1 MSKLIIKRTSE
12 WNNLARKFGIYID
25 DKKIGTISHGET
37 KEFEINPGEHKIKG
51 KIDWCGSQT
60 LEFNIA
66 DNEIKEMEIGGFKYS
81 KIIMPLAL
89 IIMTLFFL
97 IKFLLKIESNTFTL
111 FAGIGFLFPLYYIT
125 IGKNHYLTI
134 REN

>member
-37 KEFEINPGEHKIKG
+37 KEFEINPGEHKIKA
-51 KIDWCGSQT
+51 KIDWCGSQK

-66 DNEIKEMEIGGFKYS
+66 DNEIKEMEIGGFKNG
-81 KIIMPLAL
+81 KTIMPVGFVVMGLL
-89 IIMTLFFL
+89 FL
-97 IKFLLKIESNTFTL
+97 ITYFLKIESKFFIL
-111 FAGIGFLFPLYYIT
+111 LAFLVFLYPLYYTT
-125 IGKNHYLTI
+125 IGRNKYLTI
-134 REN
+134 REK